1 MPSACKVTNF
11 SRNKQDFQ
19 QLNYS
24 ILRDACRGGF
34 GWRPESDGTG
44 MPRVRKAIGRQ
55 VQPVAEN
62 KVGLCVHKV
71 GL

>member
-1 MPSACKVTNF
+1 MPPACKVTNF

-24 ILRDACRGGF
+24 ILRDACRCGF

-44 MPRVRKAIGRQ
+44 CQGCGKAIGRQ

-62 KVGLCVHKV
+62 KVGLCAHKV